1 MTSAGEAAA
10 AALSD
15 DELAGAM
22 ASLMQEYARRSETDA
37 VSLTRAAHWG
47 DRLTA
52 TETAIVTVD
61 LLRAA
66 EITSFELAAMF
77 NV

>member
-1 MTSAGEAAA
+1 MTSVGEAS
-10 AALSD
+10 ALSN
-15 DELAGAM
+15 DELAAAM

-37 VSLTRAAHWG
+37 ASLSREARWG

-52 TETAIVTVD
+52 TETAIVSVD